1 MAVISGI
8 LGAGL
13 LVLVEPAPLSV
24 SLDLLDAPQQS
35 PVAQAIAPALM
46 GAVVDQLPV
55 SPEPQS
61 AISSLFAPSFKDD
74 YYDRIHIT
82 PASIDLG
89 NVISQKIIQV
99 EVWNAY
105 FTANLLSS
113 IDTNAGTGISFT
125 GPQPEPTSFNALESR
140 IYTLAVDVAGPPII
154 NTTYTLN
161 FAAESPTLMV
171 VGRRVI
177 LLFAGIN
184 WDNGVLERYEWL
196 TDIITSWDGAEQR
209 VKLRA
214 TPRREIEAH
223 LQVFGLDFVRK
234 LQSTLFGW
242 QSRSYLIPYWP
253 DYYLL
258 SAELPAGSMVI
269 PNIPTGDSEF
279 IAGGVALLFDAIDH
293 NESVQIVSV
302 EANQLTLDL
311 PTQQTWPAGTRIYSA
326 KFARIASQQT
336 VTRPTRH
343 MLDMQAKFIVT
354 DNSGLTETE
363 GATLY
368 KGYPVLL
375 DIPNE
380 VEVLSEDLLRP
391 LLEFDSETI
400 NPVVDD
406 PIGYTTIVR
415 RMDWLMKSRKE
426 RADFRKWLYAR
437 AGRWKPF
444 WMPSWNEDFKL
455 TSLLA
460 GTDTKLVVQFAFYK
474 RFVPATPMRDAL
486 MIELFNGT
494 RIFKDILSIDEI
506 SETEENVFIDSPVG
520 FDIQP
525 QDVRRISYLNLSRL
539 DSDTVEIFHETDTI
553 SRVSA
558 LIRTVVQ

>member
-1 MAVISGI
+1 MAVINGLFGPDFSV
-8 LGAGL
+8 LG
-13 LVLVEPAPLSV
+13 EPAPLSV
-24 SLDLLDAPQQS
+24 SLDLLQAPQQS
-35 PVAQAIAPALM
+35 PVAQAIAPARLGIM
-46 GAVVDQLPV
+46 ADQLPV

-61 AISSLFAPSFKDD
+61 AISSLFAPSFRND

-105 FTANLLSS
+105 FVANLLSS
-113 IDTNAGTGISFT
+113 IDTNADTGISFT
-125 GPQPEPTSFNALESR
+125 GPVDPPTSFNALEPR
-140 IYTLAVDVAGPPII
+140 IYTLAVDVTGPPII

-161 FAAESPTLMV
+161 FAAESPQLVV

-184 WDNGVLERYEWL
+184 WDNGVLERYSFL
-196 TDIITSWDGAEQR
+196 TDIITSWDGSEQR

-253 DYYLL
+253 DYYVL
-258 SAELPAGSMVI
+258 SAELPAGSTVI
-269 PNIPTGDSEF
+269 PNIPTLDSEF
-279 IAGGVALLFDAIDH
+279 ISGGVALLFNAVDD
-293 NESVQIVSV
+293 NESVQIQIVD
-302 EANQLTLDL
+302 ANQLWLDL
-311 PTQQTWPAGTRIYSA
+311 PTQRAWPAGTRVYPA
-326 KFARIASQQT
+326 KFARIAAKQT

-343 MLDMQAKFIVT
+343 MLDMQARFIVA
-354 DNSGLTETE
+354 DNTGLSETE

-380 VEVLSEDLLRP
+380 VEVLSEDWLRP
-391 LLEFDSETI
+391 LLEFDSETV
-400 NPVVDD
+400 NQVVDD

-415 RMDWLMKSRKE
+415 RMDWLLKSRKE

-455 TSLLA
+455 KATLA
-460 GTDTKLVVQFAFYK
+460 GTDTKLIVAFAFYK
-474 RFVPATPMRDAL
+474 RFVPATALRDAL

-494 RIFKDILSIDEI
+494 RIFKDILSVDEI
-506 SETEENVFIDSPVG
+506 SETEENVFIDSAAG
-520 FDIQP
+520 FTIEP
-525 QDVRRISYLNLSRL
+525 KNVKRISYLNLARL

>member
-8 LGAGL
+8 LSAGL

-24 SLDLLDAPQQS
+24 SLDLLEAPQQS
-35 PVAQAIAPALM
+35 PVVQAMASARVGVMI
-46 GAVVDQLPV
+46 DQLPV

-61 AISSLFAPSFKDD
+61 VISSLFAPSFKDD

-113 IDTNAGTGISFT
+113 IDSNAGTGISFT
-125 GPQPEPTSFNALESR
+125 GPIPEPTSFNALEPR
-140 IYTLAVDVAGPPII
+140 IYTLAVEVAGPPII

-161 FAAESPTLMV
+161 FAAESPQLVV

-184 WDNGVLERYEWL
+184 WDNGVLERYSFL

-214 TPRREIEAH
+214 IPRREIEAH
-223 LQVFGLDFVRK
+223 LQVFGLVFVRK

-253 DYYLL
+253 DYYVL

-269 PNIPTGDSEF
+269 PNIPTIDSEF
-279 IAGGVALLFDAIDH
+279 IAGGVALLFDALDN

-302 EANQLTLDL
+302 EANQLILDL
-311 PTQQTWPAGTRIYSA
+311 PTQQSWPAGTRIYSA

-343 MLDMQAKFIVT
+343 MLDLQAKFIVT
-354 DNSGLTETE
+354 DNSGLLEAE
-363 GATLY
+363 GTTLY

-455 TSLLA
+455 VSLLA
-460 GTDTKLVVQFAFYK
+460 GTDTKLVVEFAFYK

-486 MIELFNGT
+486 MIELFNGA
-494 RIFKDILSIDEI
+494 RIFKDILSVDEI

-525 QDVRRISYLNLSRL
+525 QEVRRISYLNLSRL

>member
-24 SLDLLDAPQQS
+24 SLDLLEAPQQS
-35 PVAQAIAPALM
+35 PVAQALAPALV
-46 GAVVDQLPV
+46 GAMVDQLPV

-61 AISSLFAPSFKDD
+61 AINGMFAPSFRND
-74 YYDRIHIT
+74 YYYRIHIT

-125 GPQPEPTSFNALESR
+125 GPQPDPTSFNALEPR
-140 IYTLAVDVAGPPII
+140 IYTLAVEVAGPPII

-161 FAAESPTLMV
+161 FAAESPQLVV

-184 WDNGVLERYEWL
+184 WDNGVTERYEWL
-196 TDIITSWDGAEQR
+196 TDIITSWNGSEQR

-242 QSRSYLIPYWP
+242 QSRSYLIPFWP

-258 SAELPAGSMVI
+258 NAELPAGSTVI
-269 PNIPTGDSEF
+269 PNVPTVDSEF
-279 IAGGVALLFDAIDH
+279 ITGGVALLFNAIDH
-293 NESVQIVSV
+293 NESVQLLAVQP
-302 EANQLTLDL
+302 NQLILDL

-336 VTRPTRH
+336 ITRPTRH

-354 DNSGLTETE
+354 DNSGLIEAE
-363 GATLY
+363 GAILY

-380 VEVLSEDLLRP
+380 VGVLSEDLLRP
-391 LLEFDSETI
+391 LLEFDSETV

-415 RMDWLMKSRKE
+415 RMDWLLKSRKE

-455 TSLLA
+455 VSLLA
-460 GTDTKLVVQFAFYK
+460 GTDTKLVVEFAFYK

-494 RIFKDILSIDEI
+494 RIFKDILSVDEI

-525 QDVRRISYLNLSRL
+525 QEVRRISYLNLSRL
-539 DSDTVEIFHETDTI
+539 GSDTVEIFHETDTI

>member
-13 LVLVEPAPLSV
+13 LVLVEPVPLSV
-24 SLDLLDAPQQS
+24 SLDLLEAPQQL
-35 PVAQAIAPALM
+35 PTAQTVAPARA
-46 GAVVDQLPV
+46 GTVIDQLPV
-55 SPEPQS
+55 SPEPQLAVS
-61 AISSLFAPSFKDD
+61 GVSAPSFRDD
-74 YYDRIHIT
+74 YYYRIHMN
-82 PASIDLG
+82 PAAIDLG
-89 NVISQKIIQV
+89 NVISQKIVQV
-99 EVWNAY
+99 EVWNAW
-105 FTANLLSS
+105 FAASLLSS
-113 IDTNAGTGISFT
+113 IDTNAGAGISFT
-125 GPQPEPTSFNALESR
+125 GPQAEPTSFNPLEAR
-140 IYTLAVDVAGPPII
+140 IYTLMAEVAGPPII
-154 NTTYTLN
+154 NTTWTLN
-161 FAAESPTLMV
+161 FATESPGLVV

-177 LLFAGIN
+177 LLFSGIN
-184 WDNGVLERYEWL
+184 WDNGVLERYTFL
-196 TDIITSWDGAEQR
+196 TDILTSWDGSEQR

-214 TPRREIEAH
+214 IPRREIEAH

-234 LQSTLFGW
+234 LQSTLSGW

-253 DYYLL
+253 DHYVLD
-258 SAELPAGSMVI
+258 ADLPSGSTVI
-269 PNIPTGDSEF
+269 PGIPMIDSEF
-279 IAGGVALLFDAIDH
+279 IAGGVALLFNALDN
-293 NESVQIVSV
+293 NESVQIASV
-302 EANQLTLDL
+302 EADQLTLDL

-343 MLDMQAKFIVT
+343 MLDLQARFIVT

-375 DIPNE
+375 DKPNE

-391 LLEFDSETI
+391 LLEFDSETTDL
-400 NPVVDD
+400 VVDD

-415 RMDWLMKSRKE
+415 RMDWLMTSRKA

-444 WMPSWNEDFKL
+444 WMPTWNEDFRL
-455 TSLLA
+455 ASTLA
-460 GTDTKLVVQFAFYK
+460 GNDTKLVVDFAFYN
-474 RFVPATPMRDAL
+474 RFVPATPLRDAL
-486 MIELFNGT
+486 MIELINGT
-494 RIFKDILSIDEI
+494 RVFRDILSIDEI
-506 SETEENVFIDSPVG
+506 SETEENVFIDSATG

-525 QDVRRISYLNLSRL
+525 QEVRRISYLNLARL
-539 DSDTVEIFHETDTI
+539 DSDTVEIFHETDMV

>member
-1 MAVISGI
+1 MANISGI
-8 LGAGL
+8 LSAGL
-13 LVLVEPAPLSV
+13 LVLVEPAPLSI
-24 SLDLLDAPQQS
+24 SLDQLSAPQQS
-35 PVAQAIAPALM
+35 PVAKAIAPTLM
-46 GAVVDQLPV
+46 GAMVDQLPV

-61 AISSLFAPSFKDD
+61 VINGLFAASFKDD
-74 YYDRIHIT
+74 YYDRIHIN

-105 FTANLLSS
+105 FAVNQLSS

-125 GPQPEPTSFNALESR
+125 GPQPEPTHFNALEPR
-140 IYTLAVDVAGPPII
+140 IYTLAVEVAGPPII
-154 NTTYTLN
+154 NTTYTMN
-161 FAAESPTLMV
+161 FATESPQLVV

-184 WDNGVLERYEWL
+184 WDNGVLERYSFL

-209 VKLRA
+209 VKLRSI
-214 TPRREIEAH
+214 PRREIEAH

-253 DYYLL
+253 DYYVL
-258 SAELPAGSMVI
+258 SAELPAGSTVI
-269 PNIPTGDSEF
+269 PNILTVDSEF
-279 IAGGVALLFDAIDH
+279 IAGGVALLFDALDN
-293 NESVQIVSV
+293 NESVQIASV
-302 EANQLTLDL
+302 EANQLILDL
-311 PTQQTWPAGTRIYSA
+311 PTQQSWSAGTRIYSA

-354 DNSGLTETE
+354 DNSGFTETE
-363 GATLY
+363 GAILY

-380 VEVLSEDLLRP
+380 MEVLSEDLLRP
-391 LLEFDSETI
+391 LLEFDSETV

-455 TSLLA
+455 KSLLA
-460 GTDTKLVVQFAFYK
+460 GTDTKLVVEFAFYE
-474 RFVPATPMRDAL
+474 RFVPATPMRNAL
-486 MIELFNGT
+486 MIELWNGT
-494 RIFKDILSIDEI
+494 KIFKNILSVDEI

-520 FDIQP
+520 FDIQL
-525 QDVRRISYLNLSRL
+525 QDVKRISYLNLSRL
-539 DSDTVEIFHETDTI
+539 DSDTIEIFHETDTI

>member
-24 SLDLLDAPQQS
+24 SLDLLEAPQQS
-35 PVAQAIAPALM
+35 PVTQAMASSLV
-46 GAVVDQLPV
+46 GAIIDQLPV

-61 AISSLFAPSFKDD
+61 AINGMFAPSFRND

-105 FTANLLSS
+105 FVANLLSS
-113 IDTNAGTGISFT
+113 IDTNAGTGISISFT
-125 GPQPEPTSFNALESR
+125 GPQPEPTSFNALEPR
-140 IYTLAVDVAGPPII
+140 IYTLAVEVSGPPII

-161 FAAESPTLMV
+161 FAAESPTLVV

-196 TDIITSWDGAEQR
+196 TDIITSWDGSEQR
-209 VKLRA
+209 VRLRS

-242 QSRSYLIPYWP
+242 QSRSYLIPFWP

-258 SAELPAGSMVI
+258 STELPAGSTVI
-269 PNIPTGDSEF
+269 PNIPTIDSEF
-279 IAGGVALLFDAIDH
+279 IAGGVALLFNTIDN
-293 NESVQIVSV
+293 NESVQLKEVQS
-302 EANQLTLDL
+302 NQLILDL
-311 PTQQTWPAGTRIYSA
+311 PTQQSWPAGTKIYSA

-354 DNSGLTETE
+354 DNFGLTETE
-363 GATLY
+363 SVVLY

-391 LLEFDSETI
+391 LLEFDSDTV

-415 RMDWLMKSRKE
+415 RMDWLLKSRKE
-426 RADFRKWLYAR
+426 RTDFRKWLYAR

-444 WMPSWNEDFKL
+444 WMPS
-455 TSLLA
+455 
-460 GTDTKLVVQFAFYK
+460 
-474 RFVPATPMRDAL
+474 
-486 MIELFNGT
+486 
-494 RIFKDILSIDEI
+494 
-506 SETEENVFIDSPVG
+506 
-520 FDIQP
+520 
-525 QDVRRISYLNLSRL
+525 
-539 DSDTVEIFHETDTI
+539 
-553 SRVSA
+553 
-558 LIRTVVQ
+558 

>member
-24 SLDLLDAPQQS
+24 SLELLDAPQQS
-35 PVAQAIAPALM
+35 PMAQAIAPALM
-46 GAVVDQLPV
+46 GAMVDQLPV

-61 AISSLFAPSFKDD
+61 VINGMFAPSFRND
-74 YYDRIHIT
+74 YYYRIHIT

-99 EVWNAY
+99 EAWNAY

-154 NTTYTLN
+154 NTIYTLN
-161 FAAESPTLMV
+161 FAAESPQLVV

-184 WDNGVLERYEWL
+184 WDNGVLERYSFL
-196 TDIITSWDGAEQR
+196 TDIITSWDGSEQR
-209 VKLRA
+209 MKLRS

-258 SAELPAGSMVI
+258 STELPAGSTVI
-269 PNIPTGDSEF
+269 PNIPTNDSEF
-279 IAGGVALLFDAIDH
+279 IAGGVALLLNTIDH
-293 NESVQIVSV
+293 NESVQLLAVQP
-302 EANQLTLDL
+302 NQLILDL

-326 KFARIASQQT
+326 KFARIASKQT

-354 DNSGLTETE
+354 DNSGLTEAE
-363 GATLY
+363 GTTLY

-380 VEVLSEDLLRP
+380 VEVLSEDWLRP
-391 LLEFDSETI
+391 LLEFDSDII

-455 TSLLA
+455 ASLLA
-460 GTDTKLVVQFAFYK
+460 GTDTKLVVEFAFYK
-474 RFVPATPMRDAL
+474 RFVPATPLRDAL

-494 RIFKDILSIDEI
+494 RIFKNILSIDEI
-506 SETEENVFIDSPVG
+506 SEIEENVFMDSPVG

-525 QDVRRISYLNLSRL
+525 QEVRCISYLNLSRL

>member
-13 LVLVEPAPLSV
+13 LVLVEPAPLSI
-24 SLDLLDAPQQS
+24 SLDQLNAPQQS
-35 PVAQAIAPALM
+35 PVAQAVVPALVGVM
-46 GAVVDQLPV
+46 IDQLPV
-55 SPEPQS
+55 SPEPKS
-61 AISSLFAPSFKDD
+61 AIAGKFAASFKDD
-74 YYDRIHIT
+74 YYNRIHIQ

-105 FTANLLSS
+105 FAANLLSS

-125 GPQPEPTSFNALESR
+125 GPQPEPTSFNALEPR
-140 IYTLAVDVAGPPII
+140 IYTLAVEVAGPPLI
-154 NTTYTLN
+154 NTIYTLN
-161 FAAESPTLMV
+161 FAAESPTLVV

-184 WDNGVLERYEWL
+184 WDNGVLERYSFL
-196 TDIITSWDGAEQR
+196 TDIITSWNGSEQR

-214 TPRREIEAH
+214 TPRREIEVH
-223 LQVFGLDFVRK
+223 LQVYGLDFMRK
-234 LQSTLFGW
+234 LQSALFGW
-242 QSRSYLIPYWP
+242 QSRSYLIPFWP

-258 SAELPAGSMVI
+258 SAELPAGSTVI
-269 PNIPTGDSEF
+269 PNISTSDSEF
-279 IAGGVALLFDAIDH
+279 VTGGVALLFNAIDN
-293 NESVQIVSV
+293 NESVQLKEVQSS
-302 EANQLTLDL
+302 QLILDL
-311 PTQQTWPAGTRIYSA
+311 PTQQTWPAGTKIYSA

-343 MLDMQAKFIVT
+343 MLDMQAKFIVA

-363 GATLY
+363 GTTLY

-391 LLEFDSETI
+391 LLEFDAETV

-415 RMDWLMKSRKE
+415 RMDWLLKSRKE

-455 TSLLA
+455 QNTLA
-460 GTDTKLVVQFAFYK
+460 GTDTKLVVEFAFYE
-474 RFVPATPMRDAL
+474 RFVPATPMRNAL

-494 RIFKDILSIDEI
+494 KIFKDILSVDEI

-525 QDVRRISYLNLSRL
+525 QDVKRISYLNLSRL
-539 DSDTVEIFHETDTI
+539 DSDMVEIFHETDTI

-558 LIRTVVQ
+558 LIRTVMQ

>member
-1 MAVISGI
+1 VITGK
-8 LGAGL
+8 
-13 LVLVEPAPLSV
+13 
-24 SLDLLDAPQQS
+24 
-35 PVAQAIAPALM
+35 
-46 GAVVDQLPV
+46 
-55 SPEPQS
+55 
-61 AISSLFAPSFKDD
+61 FAASFKDD
-74 YYDRIHIT
+74 YYNRIHIQ

-105 FTANLLSS
+105 FSANLLSS
-113 IDTNAGTGISFT
+113 IDTNAGTGISLT
-125 GPQPEPTSFNALESR
+125 GPQPEPTSFNPLEPR
-140 IYTLAVDVAGPPII
+140 IYTLAVEVAGSPLI

-161 FAAESPTLMV
+161 FAAESPTLVV

-184 WDNGVLERYEWL
+184 WDNGVLERYKWL

-209 VKLRA
+209 VKLRS

-242 QSRSYLIPYWP
+242 QSRSYLIPFWP
-253 DYYLL
+253 DYYVL
-258 SAELPAGSMVI
+258 SAELPAGSTVI
-269 PNIPTGDSEF
+269 PNIPTVDSEF
-279 IAGGVALLFDAIDH
+279 ITGGVALLFNAIDN
-293 NESVQIVSV
+293 NESVQLKEVQS
-302 EANQLTLDL
+302 NQLILEL
-311 PTQQTWPAGTRIYSA
+311 PTQQNWPAGTRIYSA

-343 MLDMQAKFIVT
+343 ILDLRAKFIVT
-354 DNSGLTETE
+354 DNSGLTEAE
-363 GATLY
+363 GTTLY

-380 VEVLSEDLLRP
+380 VETLSEDWLRP
-391 LLEFDSETI
+391 LLEFEADTV
-400 NPVVDD
+400 NLVVDD

-415 RMDWLMKSRKE
+415 RMDWLLKSRKE
-426 RADFRKWLYAR
+426 RTDLRKWLYAR

-455 TSLLA
+455 KSLLT
-460 GTDTKLVVQFAFYK
+460 GTDTKLVIGFAFYE
-474 RFVPATPMRDAL
+474 RFVPATPMRNAL

-494 RIFKDILSIDEI
+494 RIFKSILSVDEI

-520 FDIQP
+520 FDIPP
-525 QDVRRISYLNLSRL
+525 QNVKRISYLNLSRL

>member
-1 MAVISGI
+1 MAVIGGI

-24 SLDLLDAPQQS
+24 SLDLLEAPQQS
-35 PVAQAIAPALM
+35 PMAQAIAPSQM
-46 GAVVDQLPV
+46 GVMVDQLPV

-61 AISSLFAPSFKDD
+61 VISSLFAPSFKDD

-125 GPQPEPTSFNALESR
+125 GPQPEPTSFNALEPR
-140 IYTLAVDVAGPPII
+140 IYTLAVEVAGPPII

-161 FAAESPTLMV
+161 FAAESPQLTV

-184 WDNGVLERYEWL
+184 WDSGVLERYEWL
-196 TDIITSWDGAEQR
+196 TDIITSWDGSEQR
-209 VKLRA
+209 IKLRA

-253 DYYLL
+253 DYYVL
-258 SAELPAGSMVI
+258 SAELPAGSTVI
-269 PNIPTGDSEF
+269 PNIPTADAEF
-279 IAGGVALLFDAIDH
+279 ITGGVALLFNTINH
-293 NESVQIVSV
+293 NESVQLLEVQP
-302 EANQLTLDL
+302 NQLILDL

-336 VTRPTRH
+336 ITRPTRH

-380 VEVLSEDLLRP
+380 VEALSEDLLRP
-391 LLEFDSETI
+391 LLEFDTETV

-437 AGRWKPF
+437 TGRWKPF

-455 TSLLA
+455 VSLLA
-460 GTDTKLVVQFAFYK
+460 GTDTKLVIEFAFYK

-525 QDVRRISYLNLSRL
+525 QEVRRISYLNLSRL